1 VLVAPFVAAAGEP
14 FEAVVLEPPP
24 HPAATTVTTPIR
36 SMIFRTRHT
45 TEMGGRRIAGVRN
58 LRGAGSRSSDV
69 WDVSDEAL
77 VAGVATGDRDAA
89 LTFVRRFQR
98 MVFGCAV
105 AIVGDRGRAE
115 DVAQEAFV
123 RAWRHA
129 EAYDARRGSVATW
142 LMAITRNLA
151 IDTLRV
157 ERVRPADVVD
167 VVDLRLVDPDVG
179 PDERAGRSSEVA
191 RAMTAL
197 RALPEEQRRA
207 VVLASVYGRT
217 AAEISELESIP
228 LGTAKTRVRTGLIR
242 LRSALA
248 TEVQP

>member
-1 VLVAPFVAAAGEP
+1 M
-14 FEAVVLEPPP
+14 LEPPP
-24 HPAATTVTTPIR
+24 QPTATIAITPSRIR
-36 SMIFRTRHT
+36 ILRTKGT
-45 TEMGGRRIAGVRN
+45 TEGGGRRIARPRN
-58 LRGAGSRSSDV
+58 PLGARGRTSDV
-69 WDVSDEAL
+69 WEVSDEAL
-77 VAGVATGDRDAA
+77 VAGVATGDRDAV

-98 MVFGCAV
+98 MVFGCAL

-151 IDTLRV
+151 IDALRV

-167 VVDLRLVDPDVG
+167 VVDLRLVDSGAG
-179 PDERAGRSSEVA
+179 PDELADRSSEVS
-191 RAMTAL
+191 RAVTAL

-217 AAEISELESIP
+217 AVEISELEHIP

-242 LRSALA
+242 LRGALA
-248 TEVQP
+248 TEVPK

>member
-1 VLVAPFVAAAGEP
+1 
-14 FEAVVLEPPP
+14 
-24 HPAATTVTTPIR
+24 
-36 SMIFRTRHT
+36 
-45 TEMGGRRIAGVRN
+45 
-58 LRGAGSRSSDV
+58 V

-105 AIVGDRGRAE
+105 AIVSDRGRAE

-167 VVDLRLVDPDVG
+167 VVDLRLVDPDIG

>member
-1 VLVAPFVAAAGEP
+1 MWE
-14 FEAVVLEPPP
+14 
-24 HPAATTVTTPIR
+24 
-36 SMIFRTRHT
+36 
-45 TEMGGRRIAGVRN
+45 
-58 LRGAGSRSSDV
+58 
-69 WDVSDEAL
+69 VSDEAL
-77 VAGVATGDRDAA
+77 VAGVATGDRDAV

-98 MVFGCAV
+98 MVFGCAL

-142 LMAITRNLA
+142 LTAITRNLA
-151 IDTLRV
+151 IDALRV

-167 VVDLRLVDPDVG
+167 VVDLRLVDARAG
-179 PDERAGRSSEVA
+179 PDELADRSSEVA
-191 RAMTAL
+191 RAVTAL

-217 AAEISELESIP
+217 AVEISELEHIP

-242 LRSALA
+242 LRGALA
-248 TEVQP
+248 TEVPK